1 MDMEKHITNSLI
13 VRFYNYLVK
22 NPKFKRAEKL
32 SDITEVGIG
41 GPICAFE
48 ALIAVCIYGIIMSVN
63 NMNPFDEK
71 HLPAALLI
79 MTTTVASIGVILQL
93 IRMEMVDHIDPFG
106 SYKDIVQL
114 KNELEE
120 VIYKIITKEYKN
132 GIVLM
137 KTCDFSR
144 NIDAIAAIL
153 YTISIKQDRFEFY
166 EISQAIRKFIKLN
179 GEDVEETFV
188 SDNILIPNLENYKK
202 FVTFLIFSDID
213 RIDTKDLQNTL
224 LERNITHRNYENSE
238 ISAAIAVLLDCARI
252 VENSPRLKANCIRK
266 LVSKSD
272 LEINIT
278 DYTKP
283 EDIIGKTNIILNSP
297 QMLTFAGITGND
309 IKSRVKE
316 IIKDFNKRQKKEKNS
331 DYYWL

>member
-1 MDMEKHITNSLI
+1 MEKFTTSTI
-13 VRFYNYLVK
+13 VKFYNYLVK

-32 SDITEVGIG
+32 SDVTDVGIG
-41 GPICAFE
+41 APFCALL
-48 ALIAVCIYGIIMSVN
+48 ALTAVCIYAIIMDIHNASA
-63 NMNPFDEK
+63 FDEK
-71 HLPAALLI
+71 HITVTLMILTTSITFFGTTFQI
-79 MTTTVASIGVILQL
+79 MRI
-93 IRMEMVDHIDPFG
+93 EMVDHIDSFG
-106 SYKDIVQL
+106 SYKEIVQL
-114 KNELEE
+114 RDELEE

-153 YTISIKQDRFEFY
+153 YTISIKQGHFEFY
-166 EISQAIRKFIKLN
+166 EISQSIRKFIKCI

-188 SDNILIPNLENYKK
+188 SNDTHLPKLENYKK
-202 FVTFLIFSDID
+202 FATFLIFSDID
-213 RIDTKDLQNTL
+213 RIDTKDLKNEM
-224 LERNITHRNYENSE
+224 LELDITHRNYESSE
-238 ISAAIAVLLDCARI
+238 ISTAINILLDCARI
-252 VENSPRLKANCIRK
+252 VEDSPRLKANCIRK

-278 DYTKP
+278 EYTKP

-297 QMLTFAGITGND
+297 RMLTFAGITGND

-316 IIKDFNKRQKKEKNS
+316 IVKDFQKRQKLEKKTEL
-331 DYYWL
+331 YWL

>member
-1 MDMEKHITNSLI
+1 MENQFTTSTI

-32 SDITEVGIG
+32 SDFTDVGIG
-41 GPICAFE
+41 APFCAIL
-48 ALIAVCIYGIIMSVN
+48 ASIVCCIYGIILDVHDVN
-63 NMNPFDEK
+63 VIDVK
-71 HLPAALLI
+71 HLAATVLI
-79 MTTTVASIGVILQL
+79 LTTLIAFFAATLQAL
-93 IRMEMVDHIDPFG
+93 RIVMVDHIDDFG
-106 SYKDIVQL
+106 SYQDILQL
-114 KNELEE
+114 KNALEE

-144 NIDAIAAIL
+144 NIDTIASIL
-153 YTISIKQDRFEFY
+153 YTMSIKDDTFVFY
-166 EISQAIRKFIKLN
+166 GISQAIRKFLKCI

-188 SDNILIPNLENYKK
+188 SNDSLVPKLENYKK

-213 RIDTKDLQNTL
+213 RIDTKDLKNEML
-224 LERNITHRNYENSE
+224 KLDITHRNCDSSE
-238 ISAAIAVLLDCARI
+238 ISVAINVLLDCAKI
-252 VENSPRLKANCIRK
+252 VENSPRLKTNCIKK

-283 EDIIGKTNIILNSP
+283 EDILGKTDVILNSP
-297 QMLTFAGITGND
+297 CMLTLAGITGND

-316 IIKDFNKRQKKEKNS
+316 IVKDFQKRQKMEKKTEL
-331 DYYWL
+331 YWM

>member
-1 MDMEKHITNSLI
+1 MEKQFTTSLI

-32 SDITEVGIG
+32 SDVTDVGIG
-41 GPICAFE
+41 APFCA
-48 ALIAVCIYGIIMSVN
+48 ALALAAVCIYAIIMDVHNVSA
-63 NMNPFDEK
+63 FDEK
-71 HLPAALLI
+71 HIPVTLMIL
-79 MTTTVASIGVILQL
+79 TTSIVFFGTTLQI
-93 IRMEMVDHIDPFG
+93 IRMEMVDHIDSFG
-106 SYKDIVQL
+106 SYKEIIQL
-114 KNELEE
+114 RDELEE

-153 YTISIKQDRFEFY
+153 YTMSIKKEFLSY
-166 EISQAIRKFIKLN
+166 EISQSIRKFLKCI

-188 SDNILIPNLENYKK
+188 SNDTLLPKLDNYKK

-213 RIDTKDLQNTL
+213 RIDTKDLKNEM
-224 LERNITHRNYENSE
+224 LELDITHRNYESSE
-238 ISAAIAVLLDCARI
+238 ISVAINILLDCAKI
-252 VENSPRLKANCIRK
+252 VEDSPRLKENCIRK

-272 LEINIT
+272 LEFNIT

-283 EDIIGKTNIILNSP
+283 EDILGKTNIILNSP
-297 QMLTFAGITGND
+297 RMLTFAGITGND

-316 IIKDFNKRQKKEKNS
+316 IVKDFQKRQKIEKKTEL
-331 DYYWL
+331 YWM